1 MKWFKHKSDSH
12 QSSRLRMASGDN
24 FLQGYGFYF
33 CIVEM
38 VAMRVEDV
46 NKPTVVFQT
55 SYLKAMLGGINART
69 LTKLLANFE
78 DSGLIMSKNFEKSIE
93 ITVPKLKEIQDNYTR
108 AVRSNYGETDKS
120 VRPRIDKN
128 RIDNNIKE
136 KISVADNE
144 AERIKIL
151 GGSDEV

>member
-1 MKWFKHKSDSH
+1 
-12 QSSRLRMASGDN
+12 
-24 FLQGYGFYF
+24 
-33 CIVEM
+33 
-38 VAMRVEDV
+38 
-46 NKPTVVFQT
+46 
-55 SYLKAMLGGINART
+55 
-69 LTKLLANFE
+69 
-78 DSGLIMSKNFEKSIE
+78 MSKNFEKSIQ

-108 AVRSNYGETDKS
+108 AVRSNYGETDKN